1 MRSGRLA
8 YMRGNAAKRHTVA
21 VVVANGLSP
30 FEFAVACEVF
40 GFDRSELASP
50 WYRFIVCS
58 PAESKVTTETGF
70 SIGGLLGLEALSAA
84 DTIIVPPFTPRNEY
98 PDELLNALRRA
109 HRRGARLASLCTG
122 AFVLGA
128 AGLLDGR
135 RATTHW
141 MHADEFAD
149 KFPRVTLDPSVL
161 YVDDGDI
168 LTSAGAA
175 ASIDLC
181 LYMVR
186 LDYGAEVANGVA
198 RRMVVPPHRDGGQS
212 QFVEAPLGALDEENL
227 FAATFVWV
235 QEHLQEPLTVADLA
249 ARSAMSPRTFARRFR
264 ETTGTTPYHWLLHQR
279 VLLAQRLL
287 ETSDLSVDAIASESG
302 VGDAANL
309 RDHFR
314 RVVGTSPNSYR
325 QAFRHM
331 AS

>member
-1 MRSGRLA
+1 MRRK
-8 YMRGNAAKRHTVA
+8 AAKRHTVA

-40 GFDRSELASP
+40 GFDRSELGSP

-58 PAESKVTTETGF
+58 ATGPTVTTETGF
-70 SIGGLLGLEALSAA
+70 SVGGLLGLDALSAA
-84 DTIIVPPFTPRNEY
+84 DTIIVPPFTPRDGY
-98 PDELLNALRRA
+98 PDELLEALRRA
-109 HRRGARLASLCTG
+109 HRRGTRLASLCTG

-135 RATTHW
+135 LATTHW

-149 KFPRVTLDPSVL
+149 RFPQVTLDPSVL
-161 YVDDGDI
+161 YVDDGDV
-168 LTSAGAA
+168 LTSAGSA

-186 LDYGAEVANGVA
+186 LDHGAEVANTVA

-212 QFVEAPLGALDEENL
+212 QFVEAPLGAVDPENL
-227 FAATFVWV
+227 FTATFVWV
-235 QEHLQEPLTVADLA
+235 QEHLREPLTVADLA
-249 ARSAMSPRTFARRFR
+249 ARSAMSPRTFARRFG
-264 ETTGTTPYHWLLHQR
+264 ETTGTTPYHWLLNQR
-279 VLLAQRLL
+279 ILLAQRLL
-287 ETSDLSVDAIASESG
+287 ETSDLSVDAVASECG
-302 VGDAANL
+302 IGDAANL

-325 QAFRHM
+325 QTFRHI